1 MAIKLILTDIDGT
14 ILPYGK
20 KTVTRRCVSAF
31 HAAMDAGILT
41 GPASGRFYSWIPS
54 FFDGDASCCATALAT
69 NGSQVYLG
77 GEKVLQKE
85 LPADGIRRALEV
97 LAGVPRSGLIFFEG
111 STPYLVQGDREDLRE
126 CFPSYAETCVD
137 RDDVPGAG
145 ITKANVFMCG
155 DIERTREV
163 VALLNREVGGIDFD
177 VPQRAFSNAMPAGWN
192 KGAAVEWMLER
203 LGIARDEAV
212 VFGDAGNDL
221 QMFAAVEHSV
231 AVSGALPE
239 AREAA
244 RWHIG
249 AVEDDAVPAAIEAI
263 AAGEFPFS
271 S

>member
-20 KTVTRRCVSAF
+20 KTVTPRCAAAF
-31 HAAMDAGILT
+31 HAAMGAGILV
-41 GPASGRFYSWIPS
+41 GPASGRFYSWIPA
-54 FFDGDASCCATALAT
+54 FFEGDESCCATALAA

-77 GEKVLQKE
+77 GELVLQKE
-85 LPADGIRRALEV
+85 LPASGIRAALEV
-97 LAGVPRSGLIFFEG
+97 LVGIDRSGLIFFEG
-111 STPYLVQGDREDLRE
+111 ATPYLVQGDREDLRE
-126 CFPSYAETCVD
+126 CFPSYAETCAD
-137 RDDVPGAG
+137 RDDVPEGG
-145 ITKANVFMCG
+145 ITKANVFICG
-155 DIERTREV
+155 DIDRTREV
-163 VALLNREVGGIDFD
+163 VGLLNREVEGIDFD

-192 KGAAVEWMLER
+192 KGAAVEWLLAR

-221 QMFAAVEHSV
+221 QMFSAVEHSV

-263 AAGEFPFS
+263 AAGGFPFS